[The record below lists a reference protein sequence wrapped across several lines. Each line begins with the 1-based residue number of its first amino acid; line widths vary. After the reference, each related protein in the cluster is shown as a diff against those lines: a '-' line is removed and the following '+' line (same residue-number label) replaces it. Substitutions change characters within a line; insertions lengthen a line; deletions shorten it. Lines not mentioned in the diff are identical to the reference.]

1 MARSTAGPGDSTELS
16 LSIPYA
22 VRVPSA
28 QEAYIVTAT
37 DWRRIK
43 EAIKAIRSQ
52 DSYWFTAM
60 LSCFAIAV
68 SILGGLLALNQQTG
82 VASVL
87 RASFIAITSASFAAG
102 LVCGVAYLQSRRYR
116 IDDVAVPIR
125 YMEDIEKLNQ
135 GPEEQ

>member
-1 MARSTAGPGDSTELS
+1 MARSAAGPGDSTELS

-43 EAIKAIRSQ
+43 EAIKAIRSLE
-52 DSYWFTAM
+52 SYWFTAM
-60 LSCFAIAV
+60 WSCFAFAV
-68 SILGGLLALNQQTG
+68 SFLVGLLALEQQIG
-82 VASVL
+82 VTFGL
-87 RASFIAITSASFAAG
+87 RASFIAMTAASFVAG
-102 LVCGVAYLQSRRYR
+102 AVCLAAYLESRIHR
-116 IDDVAVPIR
+116 IDYVAVPIR